1 MLDATIASHWEVVQG
16 EQWQI
21 ERNVTYL
28 SSEISMSIY
37 EVTANTDSLRSLE
50 SVPSSKRSPPEAD
63 ERAHHTMLVR
73 LISLKRTEGNT

>member
-1 MLDATIASHWEVVQG
+1 
-16 EQWQI
+16 
-21 ERNVTYL
+21 
-28 SSEISMSIY
+28 MSIY
-37 EVTANTDSLRSLE
+37 EVTANTDSLRSLG